1 MDNAM
6 RAERIETIRSY
17 FRLVDARDPALL
29 DLFTDDVR
37 FYFPKF
43 GMAAGKAAVAGFGER
58 IARELRSLIHDID
71 GLIFT
76 VDGDRIVV
84 EGQEAG
90 VTMAGES
97 WPDGEISQ
105 GRFCNVFEF
114 DGSLISRTYIYV
126 DPDFTSADQPRL
138 QRYRDGGEI
147 ASPREVALRYLEAV
161 GLYRAEPGDPQRL
174 VAITELFSE
183 DADWDIAGD
192 RARVPWIGPR
202 RGKAEIA
209 TFFRELISSIEPR
222 YFEVR
227 SVLADGERA
236 VILGELASLVRA
248 TGRLIETGFAFDLTV
263 RQGRIVR
270 YRMLEDSYAV
280 AQAA

>member
-1 MDNAM
+1 MDSAM
-6 RAERIETIRSY
+6 RDARIETIRTY

-29 DLFTDDVR
+29 DLFSDDVR

-43 GMAAGKAAVAGFGER
+43 GVAVGKAAMAQFGER
-58 IARELRSLIHDID
+58 IGRELASLVHDID
-71 GLIFT
+71 GFVFT

-90 VTMAGES
+90 VTATGES

-138 QRYRDGGEI
+138 QRYREGGEA
-147 ASPREVALRYLEAV
+147 ASPRDVALRYLEAM

-174 VAITELFSE
+174 AAITELFSE
-183 DADWDIAGD
+183 DADWDIVGD
-192 RARVPWIGPR
+192 RERVPWIGPR
-202 RGKAEIA
+202 RGRAEIA
-209 TFFRELISSIEPR
+209 AFFRDLIAGIEPQH
-222 YFEVR
+222 FEVR

-236 VILGELASLVRA
+236 VILGELASLVRS
-248 TGRLIETGFAFDLTV
+248 TGRLIETEFAFDLTV
-263 RQGRIVR
+263 KQGRIVR
-270 YRMLEDSYAV
+270 YRMLEDSHAV